1 MSRWREIRKIDA
13 HVHVVL
19 HQREDTDLTFNPPD
33 AMLRTMD
40 AHHVERAVVLPI
52 NHPDYFP
59 LDGEARG
66 DWLRANNER
75 QAEIGGGSD
84 GRLVP
89 FADCAIDGKYVR
101 PSRGVAELRRAV
113 SELGLKGLK
122 IHASNLKTGVDDP
135 RFLPWIDAAAGLGVP
150 VVFHSNPTGHDPDF
164 HGSAPSRIY
173 RAVYGRDLAY
183 VIAHMGG
190 VSFFE
195 VFAGGGY
202 VDLSG
207 TLPVIG
213 RIFGAEGTEQFLR
226 VLGVDRLLFATDF
239 PIYPY
244 DAYYGILDAMELS
257 DDEIERIAFG
267 NAERMLAGL
276 PPAEPSEES
285 TPGSPIG

>member
-1 MSRWREIRKIDA
+1 MSRWREIRKIDV

-19 HQREDTDLTFNPPD
+19 HQREDTDLTFNPPE

-40 AHHVERAVVLPI
+40 AHNVERAVVLPI
-52 NHPDYFP
+52 NHPEYFP
-59 LDGEARG
+59 LEGEEHA

-75 QAEIGGGSD
+75 QAGIVRDSD
-84 GRLVP
+84 GRLSA
-89 FADCAIDGKYVR
+89 FADCAIDGKYVL

-113 SELGLKGLK
+113 SQLGLEGLK

-135 RFLPWIDAAAGLGVP
+135 RFLPWIEAAAGLGVP
-150 VVFHSNPTGHDPDF
+150 VVFHSSPTGYDPDF

-195 VFAGGGY
+195 AFAGGGY

-207 TLPVIG
+207 TLLMVG
-213 RIFGAEGTEQFLR
+213 QFFGAEGTARLLR
-226 VLGVDRLLFATDF
+226 AIGIDRLLFATDH
-239 PIYPY
+239 PVYPY
-244 DAYYGILDAMELS
+244 EAYYEILDRLELS
-257 DDEIERIAFG
+257 DEEIEKIAYA
-267 NAERMLAGL
+267 NAERMLAGR

-285 TPGSPIG
+285 TSGSPIG

>member
-19 HQREDTDLTFNPPD
+19 HRREDTDLTFNPPE
-33 AMLRTMD
+33 AMLRAMD
-40 AHHVERAVVLPI
+40 THHVERAVVVPI
-52 NHPDYFP
+52 NHPAYFP
-59 LDGEARG
+59 LDGQEHA

-75 QAEIGGGSD
+75 QAEVAGASD
-84 GRLVP
+84 GRLVA
-89 FADCAIDGKYVR
+89 FADCAIHGKYDR
-101 PSRGVAELRRAV
+101 PSRGVAELHRAV
-113 SELGLKGLK
+113 TDLGLKGLK
-122 IHASNLKTGVDDP
+122 IHASNLKTSIDDP
-135 RFLPWIDAAAGLGVP
+135 RLLPWIDAAAGLGVP

-195 VFAGGGY
+195 VLAGGGY

-213 RIFGAEGTEQFLR
+213 RIFGVEGTEQFLR
-226 VLGVDRLLFATDF
+226 SLGIDRLLFATDY
-239 PIYPY
+239 PVYPY
-244 DAYYGILDAMELS
+244 EAYYEILDRLALS
-257 DDEIERIAFG
+257 DEEASKIARA

-285 TPGSPIG
+285 TAGSPIG

>member
-122 IHASNLKTGVDDP
+122 IHASNLKTRADDP
-135 RFLPWIDAAAGLGVP
+135 RLLPWIDAAAGFSLP
-150 VVFHSNPTGHDPDF
+150 IVFHSSPTGYDPDF
-164 HGSAPSRIY
+164 HGSGPSRIY
-173 RAVYGRDLAY
+173 RAVFGRDVTY

-195 VFAGGGY
+195 VFCGGGY

-213 RIFGAEGTEQFLR
+213 RIFGPAGTGQFLR
-226 VLGVDRLLFATDF
+226 ALGIERLLFATD
-239 PIYPY
+239 YPVY
-244 DAYYGILDAMELS
+244 RYETYYEILDGLDLTAV
-257 DDEIERIAFG
+257 EIEKIAHA
-267 NAERMLAGL
+267 NAERMLQGL
-276 PPAEPSEES
+276 PPVDSGASS
-285 TPGSPIG
+285 TSGRSIG

>member
-19 HQREDTDLTFNPPD
+19 HQREDTDLTFNPPE

-40 AHHVERAVVLPI
+40 AHNVERAVVLPI

-59 LDGEARG
+59 LDDEQRT
-66 DWLRANNER
+66 DWLQANNQL
-75 QAEIGGGSD
+75 QAELMVQSGS
-84 GRLVP
+84 RFAA
-89 FADCAIDGKYVR
+89 FADCRIDGKYVR
-101 PSRGVAELRRAV
+101 PARGVTELRRAV

-173 RAVYGRDLAY
+173 KAVYGRDLTY

-195 VFAGGGY
+195 VFAGDGY

-207 TLPVIG
+207 ALPVIG
-213 RIFGAEGTEQFLR
+213 RIFGVEGTEQFLR
-226 VLGVDRLLFATDF
+226 SLGIDRLLFATDY
-239 PIYPY
+239 PVYPY
-244 DAYYGILDAMELS
+244 EAYYEILDRLAFS
-257 DDEIERIAFG
+257 DEETSRIAHA

-276 PPAEPSEES
+276 PPAEPPEES
-285 TPGSPIG
+285 TAGSPIG

>member
-1 MSRWREIRKIDA
+1 VSRWREIRKIDA

-19 HQREDTDLTFNPPD
+19 HQRENTDLTFNPPEP
-33 AMLRTMD
+33 MLRTMD
-40 AHHVERAVVLPI
+40 AHNVERAVVLPI
-52 NHPDYFP
+52 NHPEYFP
-59 LDGEARG
+59 LEGEEHA

-75 QAEIGGGSD
+75 QAGIAGASD
-84 GRLVP
+84 GRLIA

-122 IHASNLKTGVDDP
+122 IHASNLKTSIDDP
-135 RFLPWIDAAAGLGVP
+135 RFVPWIDAAVGLGVP

-213 RIFGAEGTEQFLR
+213 RIFGVEGTEQFLR
-226 VLGVDRLLFATDF
+226 SLGIDRLLFATDH
-239 PIYPY
+239 PVYPY
-244 DAYYGILDAMELS
+244 EAYYEILDRLALS
-257 DDEIERIAFG
+257 DEETSKIARA

-276 PPAEPSEES
+276 PPAEPSGES
-285 TPGSPIG
+285 TSGSPIG